1 MGHGPRMARCF
12 TRDGGLAG
20 GRVEDRDLGKPL
32 GSGAQHFVE
41 VTVQTPDQKIDNTKK
56 RRNNQG
62 SDGRQA

>member
-32 GSGAQHFVE
+32 GSEAHHFVE
-41 VTVQTPDQKIDNTKK
+41 MTVQTPDQKIENTKK
-56 RRNNQG
+56 EEEQPG
-62 SDGRQA
+62 I